1 MGSRAPFGYQ
11 KDPNDRH
18 HLIVDPP
25 AADVVRDIFRMF
37 ADGIG
42 YVRMTKILR
51 EKGALNP
58 QAYPATSSKKAAFL
72 MGMLLFYFS
81 RPEPQSRVAA

>member
-1 MGSRAPFGYQ
+1 
-11 KDPNDRH
+11 
-18 HLIVDPP
+18 
-25 AADVVRDIFRMF
+25 MF

-72 MGMLLFYFS
+72 MGMLVFALRVLNGEIEDNDDTTYWTFWQIYYFV
-81 RPEPQSRVAA
+81 EPHIRDEYLQREGTST